1 MLKNMEITFF
11 VVEEHTVLL
20 YNIFSCQWKRPP
32 DNHMGV
38 RGDVLLF
45 SCKLL
50 TKLANNVNIL
60 CRVIKLL
67 IVLITF
73 SKSMIML

>member
-1 MLKNMEITFF
+1 M
-11 VVEEHTVLL
+11 V
-20 YNIFSCQWKRPP
+20 
-32 DNHMGV
+32 V

-50 TKLANNVNIL
+50 TKLANDVNIL